1 MKITLISLTED
12 VFTPSVRFLS
22 SYLGAQGHA
31 TTLIYLPWG
40 YTDKTLNGANSFLY
54 PYPQS
59 VLEQIAEMCK
69 TSDLVGISLM
79 TCHFDNA
86 VYITKFLH
94 GKLSVPI
101 IWGGIHPSIRPAECL
116 EHADM
121 VCLGEGEIS
130 LSQLAKEMAEGKP
143 WNSLDMRGILKRSN
157 PIFAASPIVEDLNQ
171 IPFPD
176 YNLEHQY
183 VLYEGNLVRLDG
195 RLLAHCL
202 GNNYSAMFSRGCPYT
217 CTYCCNNAIRN
228 LYQRKLP
235 VRWRTVDNRLA
246 ELKVMTK
253 LMPELRTISFTD
265 DAFLAQPVDLLND
278 FTAKYKEQIGLPFF
292 LLTTPHSVSELKISA
307 MAEAG
312 LYHLCVGVQS
322 GSERIFKKLYHRPES
337 LSEVVSV
344 SRCIKQAS
352 RKLNKQILV
361 RYDFILDN
369 PWESPED
376 IEASIYLCTKL
387 EKPFNVAMFSLTLYP
402 GTDLY
407 QRAQKEGLI
416 TDDLNQVYRSSQ
428 LVPKRTFLNG
438 VFAIASANAPRWVIL
453 FLLWKPLRRWIPT
466 SFPYRIA
473 PLFEFMKM
481 ARGFLGYVARGEWTV
496 IRFFFKP
503 ALGKLRFGFKP
514 QKTSNERARFSGAPG
529 HVDGERIPTHPLQE
543 AKQA

>member
-1 MKITLISLTED
+1 
-12 VFTPSVRFLS
+12 
-22 SYLGAQGHA
+22 
-31 TTLIYLPWG
+31 
-40 YTDKTLNGANSFLY
+40 
-54 PYPQS
+54 
-59 VLEQIAEMCK
+59 MCK

-86 VYITKFLH
+86 VYITKFLRE
-94 GKLSVPI
+94 KLSVPI

-116 EHADM
+116 EYADM
-121 VCLGEGEIS
+121 VCLGEGELS
-130 LSQLAKEMAEGKP
+130 LSQLAKEMAEGKS
-143 WNSLDMRGILKRSN
+143 WNSLNVQGILKRSN
-157 PIFAASPIVEDLNQ
+157 PIFVASPIVEDLNQ

-176 YNLEHQY
+176 YNLEHQF

-202 GNNYSAMFSRGCPYT
+202 GNNYPAMFSRGCPYS
-217 CTYCCNNAIRN
+217 CTYCCNNALRN

-235 VRWRTVDNRLA
+235 VRWRTVDNRIA
-246 ELKVMTK
+246 ELKAMTE
-253 LMPELRTISFTD
+253 LMPEIRTISFTD

-278 FTAKYKEQIGLPFF
+278 FTAKYREHIGLPFF
-292 LLTTPHSVSELKISA
+292 LLTIPHSVSELKISA

-322 GSERIFKKLYHRPES
+322 GSERISKKLYHRPES
-337 LSEVVSV
+337 LAEVLSV
-344 SRCIKQAS
+344 SRCIKQVS
-352 RKLNKQILV
+352 QKLNKQILV

-376 IEASIYLCTKL
+376 VEASICLCTKL
-387 EKPFNVAMFSLTLYP
+387 EKPFNAAMFSLTLYP

-438 VFAIASANAPRWVIL
+438 VFAIAAANAPRWVIL
-453 FLLWKPLRRWIPT
+453 FLLWKPLRRWISP
-466 SFPYRIA
+466 SFSHRIA
-473 PLFEFMKM
+473 PLFECVKM
-481 ARGFLGYVARGEWTV
+481 AKGFLGYVVRGEWAV

-503 ALGKLRFGFKP
+503 ALGKLRSGFKP
-514 QKTSNERARFSGAPG
+514 QKPGSGRARFHGAPG
-529 HVDGERIPTHPLQE
+529 HVCGEKISTHPLQE